1 VRIGVAVGAPAE
13 GGVDTPA
20 DAARAE
26 AALES
31 MTENL
36 SLEQALP

>member
-1 VRIGVAVGAPAE
+1 VGVVETAE

-26 AALES
+26 QR
-31 MTENL
+31 L
-36 SLEQALP
+36 SAEQYL